1 MRVKLLPSSTEVESQ
16 RQALTT
22 FLINDRVAIDGGS
35 IGFALTPA
43 EMPSIRH
50 IIVTHAH
57 SDHTAS
63 LPIFVAEAFTGLDG
77 PVNIYGLPEV
87 ISALRDF
94 VFNDQIWPN
103 FEKIE
108 LLSGGPAIAFHSL
121 EPRETL
127 EISGLRVT
135 PIPVNHIVPTAGLL
149 VEDGAVSVMFTAD
162 TYTTGEIWRVAKE
175 SDRLKA
181 IFVDVSYP
189 NELES
194 LAASSKHFTPHSLES
209 DLKKLDREDVD
220 VYAVH
225 IKPTN
230 REQVIL
236 QLGELRRPPVLVAE
250 IGHVYEW

>member
-1 MRVKLLPSSTEVESQ
+1 MKVKLLPSSTEAESQ

-22 FLINDRVAIDGGS
+22 FLVNDGLAIDGGS
-35 IGFALTPA
+35 IGFALPPA
-43 EMPSIRH
+43 QMPSIRH
-50 IIVTHAH
+50 IVVTHAH

-63 LPIFVAEAFTGLDG
+63 LPIFVAEAFTGLEG

-87 ISALRDF
+87 VAALRSF
-94 VFNDQIWPN
+94 VFNDQIWPD

-108 LLSGGPAIAFHSL
+108 LPVGGPAIAFHSL
-121 EPRETL
+121 EPRTMI
-127 EISGLRVT
+127 EISGLRLT

-149 VEDGAVSVMFTAD
+149 VEDNGASVIFTAD
-162 TYTTGEIWRVAKE
+162 TYTTDEIWRVAKE
-175 SDRLKA
+175 CLALNA

-194 LAASSKHFTPHSLES
+194 LAAASRHFTPNSLAA
-209 DLKKLDREDVD
+209 DLKKLGRDDVE

-230 REQVIL
+230 REQVITQLREL
-236 QLGELRRPPVLVAE
+236 QHPAVQVAE
-250 IGHVYEW
+250 IGRTYEW